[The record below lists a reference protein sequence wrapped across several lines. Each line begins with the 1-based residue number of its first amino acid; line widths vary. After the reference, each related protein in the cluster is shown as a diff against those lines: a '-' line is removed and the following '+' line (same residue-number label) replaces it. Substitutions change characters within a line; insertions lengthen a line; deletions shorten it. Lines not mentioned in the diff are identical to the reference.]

1 MAIINLSHRGDTS
14 FDKLLGHLPSVQEK
28 WNALEDILKNEGQLS
43 VDLKEEIRKILAQNS
58 GCRII
63 YPLSTRIWCHDEFTT

>member
-58 GCRII
+58 GCLYCKSRK
-63 YPLSTRIWCHDEFTT
+63 TQ

>member
-43 VDLKEEIRKILAQNS
+43 VDLKEEI
-58 GCRII
+58 
-63 YPLSTRIWCHDEFTT
+63 